1 MEGCW
6 KLVPLPTLIY
16 IVFCRRGN
24 LNKFNSNVF
33 QNLCI
38 WFPRTFYSFKSKARP
53 LIRRCNCALWGK
65 FNSQLSTISEEL
77 KNILNNLRAKIL
89 QDFKRGDIKVNA
101 ARCWDGHAK
110 SRRKILWSH
119 FKVLHCILSL
129 KCDDLEFLNT
139 YIGVSK
145 RSGSTYIVWKS
156 FLSKAARTGGF
167 CLVCERVFEEIF
179 CANFWRMSPR
189 QLIL

>member
-1 MEGCW
+1 MLFVRCGQVKTAIFTLRQKPGRLFQTTMEGCW
-6 KLVPLPTLIY
+6 KLVPLPTLRD
-16 IVFCRRGN
+16 IVFGRRGN

-38 WFPRTFYSFKSKARP
+38 WFLRTFYSFKSKARP

-77 KNILNNLRAKIL
+77 ENILNNLEAKIF
-89 QDFKRGDIKVNA
+89 QYFKRGDIKVNV

-119 FKVLHCILSL
+119 FKVLHYVLSL
-129 KCDDLEFLNT
+129 KCDDLEFVNT

-145 RSGSTYIVWKS
+145 KSGGT
-156 FLSKAARTGGF
+156 
-167 CLVCERVFEEIF
+167 
-179 CANFWRMSPR
+179 
-189 QLIL
+189 